1 MSAGDAE
8 IRPYEDRDF
17 DVLVR
22 AWHETN
28 QESFPYVALQQQHT
42 PDDARRF
49 FRDHVVPVARIWV
62 ADADG
67 ELQGLVALEAPWI
80 RQLAVFPPFQRRGI
94 GSALLRA
101 AQAASPA
108 ELRLYTFFRN
118 AAACFLPAARVHGD
132 RLRREPGAGVGTR
145 CPLSTAGLTLPAR
158 CRHDPANRTP
168 TRP

>member
-67 ELQGLVALEAPWI
+67 ALQGLVALEAPWI

-118 AAACFLPAARVHGD
+118 AAARAFYQRHGFTAIAFGVSPAPESEPDV
-132 RLRREPGAGVGTR
+132 LYRRQG
-145 CPLSTAGLTLPAR
+145 
-158 CRHDPANRTP
+158 
-168 TRP
+168 

>member
-8 IRPYEDRDF
+8 IRPYQDADF

-28 QESFPYVALQQQHT
+28 RESFPYVALQQQHT
-42 PDDARRF
+42 LDDARRF
-49 FRDHVVPVARIWV
+49 FRDHVAPVARIWV
-62 ADADG
+62 ADAEG

-101 AQAASPA
+101 ARAASPA
-108 ELRLYTFFRN
+108 ELCLYTFFRN
-118 AAACFLPAARVHGD
+118 AAARAFYERHGFAAIAFGVSPAPESEPDV
-132 RLRREPGAGVGTR
+132 LYRRQG
-145 CPLSTAGLTLPAR
+145 
-158 CRHDPANRTP
+158 
-168 TRP
+168 